1 MSIRSNLFKFLV
13 VESVLSRIYVLDQ
26 SQRFEDSYAIT
37 QEFREWLLDPT
48 FDLRSPDSWASPFCV
63 LCCLLFDAIF

>member
-1 MSIRSNLFKFLV
+1 MSIRPNLFKFLV

-48 FDLRSPDSWASPFCV
+48 FNLRSPDS
-63 LCCLLFDAIF
+63 